1 MMKANFQGIIPPV
14 SIILDNE
21 GKLDEKGMATVIDF
35 LIDAKVDGLFFL
47 GSGGEFSQMSTK
59 QRMEIAEY
67 TTEYVAGRVPVLI
80 GTGSSSTDE
89 TVLLSQHAEEIGAD
103 GVVVI
108 NPYYWALTEENLFDH
123 YGDVAEAVNLPVL
136 LYNFPTLTGQDL
148 TPDFVL
154 KLVERYDNI
163 VGIKETID
171 SIAHIEN
178 MIATVKSKYPD
189 FTVFAGF
196 DNHLFNTLSLK
207 GDGAI
212 CASVNF
218 APEIAVGLYKAFREN
233 ELETAVRLHQQIAAL
248 PRMYNLDSPFI
259 GVVKEAMKLR
269 GLDISTYVLLPT
281 RELNEEKKE
290 RLKAILQEADLL

>member
-1 MMKANFQGIIPPV
+1 
-14 SIILDNE
+14 
-21 GKLDEKGMATVIDF
+21 
-35 LIDAKVDGLFFL
+35 
-47 GSGGEFSQMSTK
+47 MSTE

-67 TTEYVAGRVPVLI
+67 TTKYVAGRVPVLI

-89 TVLLSQHAEEIGAD
+89 AVLLSQHAEKVGAD
-103 GVVVI
+103 GVVII
-108 NPYYWALTEENLFDH
+108 NPYYWTLTEENLIEH
-123 YGDVAEAVNLPVL
+123 YGDIAEAVNLPVF

-196 DNHLFNTLSLK
+196 DNHLFNTLSLG

-218 APEIAVGLYKAFREN
+218 APEIAVGVYKAFREN
-233 ELETAVRLHQQIAAL
+233 ELETAMSLHQRIAAL

-269 GLDISTYVLLPT
+269 GLDIPT
-281 RELNEEKKE
+281 
-290 RLKAILQEADLL
+290 

>member
-1 MMKANFQGIIPPV
+1 MMKANFHGIIPPV
-14 SIILDNE
+14 SIILDNN

-47 GSGGEFSQMSTK
+47 GSGGEFSQMSTE

-67 TTEYVAGRVPVLI
+67 TTKYVAGRVPVLI

-89 TVLLSQHAEEIGAD
+89 AVLLSQHAEKVGAD
-103 GVVVI
+103 GVVII
-108 NPYYWALTEENLFDH
+108 NPYYWTLTEENLIEH
-123 YGDVAEAVNLPVL
+123 YGDIAEAVNLPVF

-196 DNHLFNTLSLK
+196 DNHLFNTLSLG

-218 APEIAVGLYKAFREN
+218 APEIAVGVYKAFREN
-233 ELETAVRLHQQIAAL
+233 ELETAMSLHQRIAAL

-269 GLDISTYVLLPT
+269 GLDIPTYVLPPT

-290 RLKAILQEADLL
+290 RLKAILQEVDLL